1 MKDKIFTHTFNVSF
15 DIHSKHHDPDE
26 IDDRSLLTRMLLRA
40 TRLSRG
46 TAYDREAF
54 NHIKITEHEL
64 CSGGGCE
71 MCDPSYHDH
80 I

>member
-1 MKDKIFTHTFNVSF
+1 
-15 DIHSKHHDPDE
+15 
-26 IDDRSLLTRMLLRA
+26 MLLRA

-54 NHIKITEHEL
+54 KHINITEHEL
-64 CSGGGCE
+64 CRGGGCE